1 MTEMAVGYKL
11 IDAQGAT
18 IQSWGG
24 TWGQCAGIPNPLK
37 LPNGDYV
44 HAPSLNTDYGGYTL
58 VEWLMQEPPPPVPDS
73 ITRRQCA
80 LQLLAMQTITA
91 EEALAMTKTA
101 EVPAAVAQ
109 VLTDAVNAGQMTPE
123 QRILAEIDFAATNYY
138 RSNSLLDLMGLTPE
152 QIDQFFIAA
161 AQL

>member
-1 MTEMAVGYKL
+1 MRFHLVSLPHTHTIDAYSACAFTEKVRKFAIMMTRLGHEVFLYAGAQNDALCTEHIPCISEDDRRKAVGDKHYCL
-11 IDAQGAT
+11 ASFD
-18 IQSWGG
+18 SS
-24 TWGQCAGIPNPLK
+24 
-37 LPNGDYV
+37 LPHWRTFNG
-44 HAPSLNTDYGGYTL
+44 N
-58 VEWLMQEPPPPVPDS
+58 
-73 ITRRQCA
+73 
-80 LQLLAMQTITA
+80 
-91 EEALAMTKTA
+91 ALAMTKTA

-161 AQL
+161 AQI